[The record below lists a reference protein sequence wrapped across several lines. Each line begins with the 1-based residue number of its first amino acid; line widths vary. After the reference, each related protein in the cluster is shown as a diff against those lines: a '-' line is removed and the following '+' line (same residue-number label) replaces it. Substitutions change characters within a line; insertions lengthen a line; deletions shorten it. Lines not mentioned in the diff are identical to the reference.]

1 MSDVKVLR
9 LAEEAA
15 TVNEITVQRCK
26 ELLKSAK
33 AGELRGF
40 IVVGETPSGEL
51 FEGGS
56 ELYDLPLLM
65 MGLEMAK
72 QLLHEAVLHGGPME
86 EA

>member
-15 TVNEITVQRCK
+15 VLNENAVQRCK

-72 QLLHEAVLHGGPME
+72 QRLLDAVLGGQTGE
-86 EA
+86 